1 MISPRPFAIPP
12 PMTAHKVLI
21 IGSGPAGYTAALY
34 TARANL
40 APLVYEGEPPN
51 TPGGQL
57 MITSD
62 VENYP
67 GFPEGIL
74 GPELME
80 RFKKQAERFGAHIV
94 PKNVTRVDFSK
105 RPFTVWSGDESTT
118 AHTVIIATG
127 ANAKLLGL
135 PKEKELMASGGGV
148 SACATCDGAFF
159 RNVPVVVIGGGDT
172 AMEEAQFLTR
182 FASKVTIV
190 HRRDEFRASK
200 IMLDR
205 AKNNPKIAFEL
216 WSSPVSYETVR
227 KGEGPL
233 AKDVLTGVVVEN
245 VQTKEKKTIPCEG
258 FFIAIG
264 HQPNTSLFKDFLKTD
279 EAGYLKTKPG
289 RAATEIDGVFA
300 CGDVQDH
307 YYRQAITAAGSG
319 CAAAIEAERFL
330 ESAGQ

>member
-1 MISPRPFAIPP
+1 
-12 PMTAHKVLI
+12 MTSTTHNVII

-40 APLVYEGEPPN
+40 KPLVFEGEPPN

-80 RFKKQAERFGAHIV
+80 RFKKQAERFGAHV
-94 PKNVTRVDFSK
+94 VSQNVTRVDLSS
-105 RPFTVWSGDESTT
+105 RPFKVWSCDEMHTS
-118 AHTVIIATG
+118 HTVIIATG

-135 PKEKELMASGGGV
+135 PKEMELMGSGGGV

-182 FASKVTIV
+182 FASKVTLV
-190 HRRDEFRASK
+190 HRREEFRASK
-200 IMLDR
+200 IMVDR
-205 AKNNPKIAFEL
+205 AKNNPKIEL
-216 WSSPVSYETVR
+216 ELNAVPVEYLTEK
-227 KGEGPL
+227 KGEGIL
-233 AKDVLTGVVVEN
+233 AKEVLTGVVVEN
-245 VQTKEKKTIPCEG
+245 TKTKERKTIPCEG

-264 HQPNTSLFKDFLKTD
+264 HQPNTDLFKGVLKTD
-279 EAGYLKTKPG
+279 ETGYLLTKPG
-289 RAATEIDGVFA
+289 RAATAIDGVFA

-330 ESAGQ
+330 ESAGH